1 MLSDNDTD
9 MSNATILD
17 CPEISNATE
26 DFLRSFAFWTEGIF
40 LCGIGFPGKYLN
52 DFSVPKFT
60 FPCLATLQTKV
71 TYVIPFFRVLWKCFE
86 FLHFVWEINAKYV

>member
-40 LCGIGFPGKYLN
+40 LCGIGFPGKYIILKCSQIY
-52 DFSVPKFT
+52 FSI
-60 FPCLATLQTKV
+60 AD
-71 TYVIPFFRVLWKCFE
+71 
-86 FLHFVWEINAKYV
+86 

>member
-1 MLSDNDTD
+1 MYAFKPHHHLKILAAMLSDNDTD

-40 LCGIGFPGKYLN
+40 LCGIGFPGK
-52 DFSVPKFT
+52 
-60 FPCLATLQTKV
+60 
-71 TYVIPFFRVLWKCFE
+71 
-86 FLHFVWEINAKYV
+86 

>member
-40 LCGIGFPGKYLN
+40 LCGIGFPGKWMI
-52 DFSVPKFT
+52 SVFQN
-60 FPCLATLQTKV
+60 LL
-71 TYVIPFFRVLWKCFE
+71 
-86 FLHFVWEINAKYV
+86 FLVGNTAD

>member
-40 LCGIGFPGKYLN
+40 LCGIGFPGKYI
-52 DFSVPKFT
+52 V
-60 FPCLATLQTKV
+60 
-71 TYVIPFFRVLWKCFE
+71 
-86 FLHFVWEINAKYV
+86 